1 MISIKKFHRVIQFNQ
16 KAWLEPYTDMNT
28 KIRTEAKNDFEVDL
42 FKVITNAIFRK
53 TMENAR
59 KYRDL

>member
-1 MISIKKFHRVIQFNQ
+1 
-16 KAWLEPYTDMNT
+16 MNT

>member
-1 MISIKKFHRVIQFNQ
+1 
-16 KAWLEPYTDMNT
+16 MNT
-28 KIRTEAKNDFEVDL
+28 KIRTDAKNDFEVDL
-42 FKVITNAIFRK
+42 FKVITNAIFRE